1 MPAKGEAARVEVIDP
16 EHKTRDYTAPNKEAR
31 EALSIRILAA
41 DNERLRVAA
50 FTENRTK
57 QSLLDQA
64 IGEFLDRAG
73 Y

>member
-1 MPAKGEAARVEVIDP
+1 
-16 EHKTRDYTAPNKEAR
+16 
-31 EALSIRILAA
+31 LSIRILAA

-50 FTENRTK
+50 FHEDRTK

-64 IGEFLDRAG
+64 IGEFLDRTG